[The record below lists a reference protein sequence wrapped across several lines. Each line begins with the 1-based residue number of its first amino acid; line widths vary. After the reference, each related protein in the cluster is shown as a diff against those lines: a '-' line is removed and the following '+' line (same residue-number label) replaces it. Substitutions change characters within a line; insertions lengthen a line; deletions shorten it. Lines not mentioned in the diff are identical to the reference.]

1 MGAFTIEKTN
11 NLYWLGRY
19 IERVYQ
25 TINAYERLFDQMIDE
40 NPEIYH
46 DFCRQLDIQDFYLN
60 DAHFM
65 TSYLY
70 DRSNPDSIISNLLH
84 AYNDAIVLR
93 EDISSA
99 TLSYIQMA
107 CNIFEEMEYS
117 DAPVLLLQK
126 VKDNILAFWG
136 SVDET
141 VDEVGKNVIKCGKYV
156 ERIDMYLRLDYKKHD
171 LDKGISKLNN
181 RVVHLEE
188 VFKIK
193 DINEYKIDETG
204 NHFMIQEKLN
214 ELNTLFM
221 V

>member
-25 TINAYERLFDQMIDE
+25 TINAYEKVFDQMIDG

-70 DRSNPDSIISNLLH
+70 DHNNPDSIASNLQR
-84 AYNDAIVLR
+84 AYNNAIVLR
-93 EDISSA
+93 EDISSS

-117 DAPVLLLQK
+117 DAPVLLLQQ

-141 VDEVGKNVIKCGKYV
+141 VDEAEKNVVKCGKYV
-156 ERIDMYLRLDYKKHD
+156 ERIDMYLRLDYKKKD

-181 RVVHLEE
+181 RVIHLEE
-188 VFKIK
+188 VFKNK
-193 DINEYKIDETG
+193 DINEYMIDETAE
-204 NHFMIQEKLN
+204 HFMIKERLN
-214 ELNTLFM
+214 DLNTLFM